1 LKYIEIYGQILQY
14 NKGYAKLTGTGG
26 IFKEKKISN
35 REKKKKIEF
44 IKIELKEK
52 GVKLILE
59 VF

>member
-1 LKYIEIYGQILQY
+1 LKY
-14 NKGYAKLTGTGG
+14 NKGYAKLAGTGG

-52 GVKLILE
+52 GLN
-59 VF
+59 